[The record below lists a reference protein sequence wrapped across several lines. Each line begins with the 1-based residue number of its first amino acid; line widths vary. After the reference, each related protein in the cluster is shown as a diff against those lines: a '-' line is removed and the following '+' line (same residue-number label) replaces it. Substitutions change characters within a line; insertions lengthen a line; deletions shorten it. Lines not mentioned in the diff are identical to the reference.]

1 MGDQPAAKGGLAAL
15 FEGMGTALRDAVI
28 LTVAFAVV
36 GLVVN
41 LFHPERIPY
50 VAQAEYETLVPCP
63 EPGGEVIPMKPDDPA
78 LGSEKTFLIDAR
90 SGEAYAAWHFGESM
104 NVTYDYLDPTP
115 DEIIDDLVRRIARS
129 GAQRVA
135 VYGDGDRPD
144 TGEQLGKEI
153 SGKGIKKVHFV
164 EGGAPALRGEQ
175 PPASPEVGEV
185 DAGKA
190 DAGSGGEQEP

>member
-1 MGDQPAAKGGLAAL
+1 MGGKPAEQGGRAVL

-28 LTVAFAVV
+28 LTAVFAAV

-41 LFHPERIPY
+41 LLHPERIPW
-50 VAQAEYETLVPCP
+50 VAEDEYETLVPCP
-63 EPGGEVIPMKPDDPA
+63 EPGGEVIAMKPDDPA
-78 LGSEKTFLIDAR
+78 LGSEKTFVVDAR
-90 SGEAYAAWHFGESM
+90 STEAFASWHFGDAM

-115 DEIIDDLVRRIARS
+115 DEVINELARRIARS

-153 SGKGIKKVHFV
+153 SGKGIKNVHFV
-164 EGGAPALRGEQ
+164 EGGAPALRGERK
-175 PPASPEVGEV
+175 PASPETGEA

-190 DAGSGGEQEP
+190 DAGTGGEEGP